1 MKSKNNQFQPHEGE
15 VESED
20 RAAKYLPL
28 CFKNNEKKKEAAG
41 VLSLNLNINETVP
54 LERHQLDQC
63 SGEVS

>member
-28 CFKNNEKKKEAAG
+28 CFKNNEKKKK
-41 VLSLNLNINETVP
+41 
-54 LERHQLDQC
+54 QLVFC
-63 SGEVS
+63 R